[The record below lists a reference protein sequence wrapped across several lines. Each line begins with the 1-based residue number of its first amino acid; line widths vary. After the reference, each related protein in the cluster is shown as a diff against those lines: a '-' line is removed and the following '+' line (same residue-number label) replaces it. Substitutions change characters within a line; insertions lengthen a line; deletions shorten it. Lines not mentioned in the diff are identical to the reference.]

1 MTRKMRE
8 GDVLV
13 VVRVPR
19 GHRPPPGFK
28 HSDAA
33 IGTHHGQYS
42 THATRL
48 IRKGGDPHGHEEEGQ
63 GRQEILRPRAKRRTK
78 RGGA

>member
-13 VVRVPR
+13 VVRVPHHMPTPR
-19 GHRPPPGFK
+19 GFTDQQTTPV
-28 HSDAA
+28 
-33 IGTHHGQYS
+33 HHDRFARV
-42 THATRL
+42 ATRL
-48 IRKGGDPHGHEEEGQ
+48 IRKEGDPHEEEEGQ

>member
-13 VVRVPR
+13 VVRVPH
-19 GHRPPPGFK
+19 GQKPPPGFK

-33 IGTHHGQYS
+33 IGTHHGRYS

-48 IRKGGDPHGHEEEGQ
+48 IRKGGDPHEEEEGQ

>member
-8 GDVLV
+8 GDVLI

-19 GHRPPPGFK
+19 GESAPPGFK
-28 HSDAA
+28 HSAAA
-33 IGTHHGQYS
+33 IGTHHGQHS

-48 IRKGGDPHGHEEEGQ
+48 IRK
-63 GRQEILRPRAKRRTK
+63 RPKKAPKK
-78 RGGA
+78 RGRK